1 MGQNETDIRKEDAEM
16 AEYQVVFQSGQIE
29 GIEKAEDVI
38 RETDM
43 PDEVRKEVM
52 NRLETLRKELRLE
65 RDKLI

>member
-43 PDEVRKEVM
+43 PDEVRKEIV

>member
-1 MGQNETDIRKEDAEM
+1 MGQNENDIRKEDAEM

-43 PDEVRKEVM
+43 PEEVRKEIV